1 MTNNIILNNGVIM
14 PKIGFGTYQI
24 PSVITERCVEDALKV
39 GYRLID
45 TAQCYGN
52 EKQVGSA
59 VKKSGIPRDEIF
71 ITTKLWGTRGYSD
84 AVKSIDDSIRA
95 LGTEH
100 IDLLLIHE
108 PTGDFCEIYRA
119 MEDAC
124 KAGKLRAVG
133 VANFL
138 KENYKS
144 LLKTARIIPAVD
156 QIETHIFRQQREM
169 GALLREHGT
178 VHQSWSP
185 LACGR
190 NGFFKNPVLTEIG
203 AKYGKTTAQVGLR
216 FLYQQDISVIP
227 KSTHIER
234 MRENFD
240 ILDFELAEEEMN
252 TLYKLNLGKSLFGW
266 W

>member
-1 MTNNIILNNGVIM
+1 MKNNIILNNGVEM
-14 PKIGFGTYQI
+14 PRIGYGVYQI
-24 PSVITERCVEDALKV
+24 PSVITERCVTDALKV

-52 EKQVGSA
+52 EKQVGVA
-59 VKKSGIPRDEIF
+59 VKKSGIARDDIF

-84 AVKSIDDSIRA
+84 TVKSIDGSIKA
-95 LGTEH
+95 LGTEY
-100 IDLLLIHE
+100 IDLMLIHE

-119 MEDAC
+119 MEDAY

-138 KENYKS
+138 EENYKS
-144 LLKTARIIPAVD
+144 LLKTAEIIPAVD

-169 GALLREHGT
+169 GTLLQKNGT

-216 FLYQQDISVIP
+216 FLYQQDIAVIP

-234 MRENFD
+234 MKENFD
-240 ILDFELAEEEMN
+240 ITDFELADEEMN
-252 TLYKLNLGKSLFGW
+252 ALYKLDFGKSLFGW